1 MQYKETSR
9 SLGRATRMAF
19 GALALS
25 AAATAGSAQDTI
37 NVSGIYG
44 GVWAESIRAAILTP
58 YQQKSN
64 AKLNIEEGIS
74 AVTLAKL
81 RQQKAAPALDVV
93 WMDRIVSDTA
103 IAEGL
108 VDAIDPAALTNMP
121 DVVPQA
127 FVKDKAGNIV
137 AITTG
142 YWAVGIAYNT
152 KEIKTKPTSWLDLAN
167 PEYKGKLAVYSP
179 ENAIGLPLLMT
190 ISILKGGGAENM
202 DPGFAFISGL
212 AKQNGAIFFAG
223 SPAGANMLANGE
235 ASIASMAS
243 SQVWD
248 LQSKGHPIAY
258 VVPKEGVVAGDI
270 RLHVVKGAKNKAAAM
285 KLANYAVSAEAQE
298 ILAERLFLAPVNKKS
313 KLKPEVAAKMPWGPG
328 GNADSLVLVDANA
341 VLQHRDA
348 WVARWNKE
356 IAK

>member
-9 SLGRATRMAF
+9 GLGRATRMAF
-19 GALALS
+19 GALVLS
-25 AAATAGSAQDTI
+25 VAATAAPAQETI

-44 GVWAESIRAAILTP
+44 GVWAESIRTAILTP

-64 AKLNIEEGIS
+64 TKLNIEEGIS

-108 VDAIDPAALTNMP
+108 VEAIDPAALTNMP

-152 KEIKTKPTSWLDLAN
+152 KEIKTKPTSWLDLAK

-179 ENAIGLPLLMT
+179 ENAIGLPLVLT
-190 ISILKGGGAENM
+190 LSKLNGGSATNM
-202 DPGFAFISGL
+202 DPGFAFVRDL
-212 AKQNGAIFFAG
+212 ATKSGAIFFAG

-235 ASIASMAS
+235 VSIASMAS
-243 SQVWD
+243 NQVYD

-258 VVPKEGVVAGDI
+258 VVPKEGVVAGDM
-270 RLHVVKGAKNKAAAM
+270 RVHVVKGAKNRAAAM

-298 ILAERLFLAPVNKKS
+298 ILAERLLVGPVNKKS
-313 KLKPEVAAKMPWGPG
+313 KLKPDVAAKMPWGPD
-328 GNADSLVLVDANA
+328 GNADLLVLVDANA
-341 VLQHRDA
+341 VLQNRDA

-356 IAK
+356 VAK